1 MSVLRYL
8 GRRREAPEN
17 KNTPTSVD
25 IYTIVGQSLKRTDQA
40 LRPASAQYSVQS
52 EYRDILGVS
61 SLAIQSQHDKKT
73 FLLFPARPR
82 AQLRVSER
90 RTLLMLGDVLA
101 VLIAVTLA
109 LMVWAIV
116 GKKAVTLAFML
127 EQWFWYLVLPALW
140 LALASANDFY
150 DFDLAA
156 SRMQTLRR
164 LMVITAQMLVVY
176 LIVFFFSPR
185 DALPRLFILY
195 FGAALLV
202 LIALW
207 RLVSPSLI
215 GWASEARHT
224 LIIGTDWAAGEI
236 IAAIQAQQQRTH
248 QLYGVIGHAS
258 QVGDKIGTVEVI
270 GTPADLMSIV
280 QQNAIRELIVTSM
293 HNLNGETFQ
302 AVMDAYQA
310 GVSVVPM
317 PLLYERLT
325 GRVPVEH
332 VNSNWTV
339 VLPLEVGGAFSPYP
353 FLKRAI
359 DVSLA
364 LIGFVPLALLF
375 PLIALL
381 IKLDSRGPIF
391 YSQVRVGWQ
400 GRTFR
405 LYKFRSMRQDAESTT
420 GAVFA
425 QKGDPRVTRFGRFM
439 RKTRLDELPQLY
451 NILRGDMSLIGPR
464 PERPEHVERLQAKI
478 PFYRTRLVIRPGL
491 TGWAQVRYTY
501 GSTDEDALIK
511 LQYDLYYIRH
521 QSLLLDLNILIRT
534 VGRVI
539 RMSGV

>member
-1 MSVLRYL
+1 M
-8 GRRREAPEN
+8 
-17 KNTPTSVD
+17 
-25 IYTIVGQSLKRTDQA
+25 
-40 LRPASAQYSVQS
+40 SAQP
-52 EYRDILGVS
+52 
-61 SLAIQSQHDKKT
+61 QHDKKT
-73 FLLFPARPR
+73 FPVSSARPR

-90 RTLLMLGDVLA
+90 RALLMLGDVLA
-101 VLIAVTLA
+101 VLIAVTIA
-109 LMVWAIV
+109 LLVWAAVDRQEI
-116 GKKAVTLAFML
+116 VTLRFML

-140 LALASANDFY
+140 LILASANDFY

-156 SRMQTLRR
+156 SRLQTLRR
-164 LMVITAQMLVVY
+164 LMIITAQMLVVY

-195 FGAALLV
+195 FGAGLLL

-236 IAAIQAQQQRTH
+236 IAAIQAQQQHTH
-248 QLYGVIGHAS
+248 QLYGIIGHAS

-270 GTPADLMSIV
+270 GTPADLMPIV
-280 QQNAIRELIVTSM
+280 QQNAIRELIITSM

-332 VNSNWTV
+332 VNNNWTV

-359 DVSLA
+359 DVGLA
-364 LIGFVPLALLF
+364 LIGFVPFALLF
-375 PLIALL
+375 PLIALV

-405 LYKFRSMRQDAESTT
+405 VYKFRSMRQDAESAT
-420 GAVFA
+420 GAIFA
-425 QKGDPRVTRFGRFM
+425 QQGDPRVTRFGRFM
-439 RKTRLDELPQLY
+439 RKTRIDELPQLY

-501 GSTDEDALIK
+501 GSTDADALVK

-521 QSLLLDLNILIRT
+521 QSLLLDVNILIRT

>member
-1 MSVLRYL
+1 M
-8 GRRREAPEN
+8 
-17 KNTPTSVD
+17 
-25 IYTIVGQSLKRTDQA
+25 TIPS
-40 LRPASAQYSVQS
+40 
-52 EYRDILGVS
+52 
-61 SLAIQSQHDKKT
+61 
-73 FLLFPARPR
+73 ARPR

-90 RTLLMLGDVLA
+90 RAVLMIGDVLA
-101 VLIAVTLA
+101 VVIAVTAA
-109 LMVWAIV
+109 LIVWALV
-116 GKKAVTLAFML
+116 GEKAVTLTFIL

-140 LALASANDFY
+140 LILASANDFY

-156 SRMQTLRR
+156 SRPQTLRR
-164 LMVITAQMLVVY
+164 LMIITAQMLVVY

-195 FGAALLV
+195 FGAGLLL
-202 LIALW
+202 LIAVW

-236 IAAIQAQQQRTH
+236 IEAIQGQQQHTH
-248 QLYGVIGHAS
+248 QLYGIIGHAS
-258 QVGDKIGTVEVI
+258 QLGDKIGSVPVI
-270 GTPADLMSIV
+270 GTPADLMAIV
-280 QQNAIRELIVTSM
+280 QQHAIRDLIVTSM

-310 GVSVVPM
+310 GVAVVPM

-332 VNSNWTV
+332 VNNNWTV
-339 VLPLEVGGAFSPYP
+339 VLPLEVGGVFSPYP
-353 FLKRAI
+353 FLKRSI
-359 DVSLA
+359 DVGLA
-364 LIGFVPLALLF
+364 LIGFVPFMLLL
-375 PLIALL
+375 PLVALL

-391 YSQVRVGWQ
+391 YSQLRVGWQ
-400 GRTFR
+400 GRSFR
-405 LYKFRSMRQDAESTT
+405 VYKFRSMRQDAERAT

-425 QKGDPRVTRFGRFM
+425 QQGDPRVTRIGRFM
-439 RKTRLDELPQLY
+439 RKTRIDELPQLY

-464 PERPEHVERLQAKI
+464 PERPEHVERLQSKI

-491 TGWAQVRYTY
+491 TGWAQVRYSY
-501 GSTDEDALIK
+501 GSTDEDALVK